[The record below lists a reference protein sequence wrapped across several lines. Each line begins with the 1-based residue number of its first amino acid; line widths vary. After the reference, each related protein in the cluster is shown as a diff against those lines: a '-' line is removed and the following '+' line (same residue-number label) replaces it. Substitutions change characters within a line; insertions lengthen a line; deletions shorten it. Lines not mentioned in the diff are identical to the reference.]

1 MKVSIIKQIVSM
13 TDLDKEITEFEY
25 EHPELFAYLFMSDDT
40 LKALDAELKG
50 ILNIPDKT
58 HSCCAYRG
66 RKIYINNNLEF
77 GWVEIR

>member
-1 MKVSIIKQIVSM
+1 MKLSIIKQIVSM

-40 LKALDAELKG
+40 LKALGDEFKG
-50 ILNIPDKT
+50 ICNIPDQS
-58 HSCCAYRG
+58 HSSCAYRG
-66 RKIYINNNLEF
+66 RKIYINNSLEF